1 MTPQWTLHAKLV
13 IPGEPFGKQV
23 IDKSP
28 FSQRRYIPKKT
39 ESYIGRIVVLWKS
52 EHGDLEP
59 LQCAIRCDIWA
70 FYGIPKSA
78 SKKKRAAMLADEI
91 LPTKKPDRDNIAKVV
106 GDALNGYAWHDD
118 AFIASGVIEKRY
130 SEIPRVE
137 ITIYKQEVKHGNE

>member
-1 MTPQWTLHAKLV
+1 MIKWTKHAKLT

-23 IDKSP
+23 IAKSP

-39 ESYIGRIVVLWKS
+39 ESYMGRIVVAWKTDWYV
-52 EHGDLEP
+52 DLEP
-59 LQCAIRCDIWA
+59 LRCAIRCDIWA
-70 FYGIPKSA
+70 YYGIPKSA
-78 SKKKRAAMLADEI
+78 SKKKRAAMLADDV

-118 AFIASGVIEKRY
+118 ALIASGVIEKRY
-130 SEIPRVE
+130 AEIPRVE